1 MSGAGDGGVEGG
13 NGQEGGM
20 MEDRR
25 AVCMFVISA
34 VAAEMCENRD
44 FHSIERTSQ
53 HSLNR
58 TW

>member
-1 MSGAGDGGVEGG
+1 MVAGDGGVEGG
-13 NGQEGGM
+13 NGQVGGM
-20 MEDRR
+20 MEDTG

-44 FHSIERTSQ
+44 FHSTERTSQ
-53 HSLNR
+53 HSLSG